1 MAHLLREAR
10 IRRGRKESG
19 SEEEFA
25 TRLVTILDPTGVG
38 SEAYRTLRTNL
49 LYALVDNPPKVVVLT
64 SSGPGE
70 GKSTTCVNLAVVLAQ
85 AAQSTLVLDCDLR
98 RPVIHKF
105 FGLRNLHGIT
115 DVLVG
120 ERSLDEVWHEP
131 VEGLKV
137 VPTGSIPPNPVETLG
152 SQRFSEFLAS
162 VRERFDYVLIDASP
176 IGPVSDP
183 VVLAT
188 QGDGVLLI
196 LDAQHTRKG
205 SVRQAMRSLEAV
217 DANVLGTVMNN
228 VKVTGG
234 GYYGYRDYSYSYR

>member
-1 MAHLLREAR
+1 MAHSLRGAR
-10 IRRGRKESG
+10 ARRGQNESA
-19 SEEEFA
+19 SEEELTA
-25 TRLVTILDPTGVG
+25 RLVTIQEPNGVG

-64 SSGPGE
+64 SPGQGE
-70 GKSTTCVNLAVVLAQ
+70 GKSTTCINLAVVLAQ

-98 RPVIHKF
+98 RPVVHKF

-137 VPTGSIPPNPVETLG
+137 IPAGPIPPNPVEILG

-205 SVRQAMRSLEAV
+205 SLRQAMRSLEAV

-228 VKVTGG
+228 VKVAGG
-234 GYYGYRDYSYSYR
+234 GYYGYSSYSYK